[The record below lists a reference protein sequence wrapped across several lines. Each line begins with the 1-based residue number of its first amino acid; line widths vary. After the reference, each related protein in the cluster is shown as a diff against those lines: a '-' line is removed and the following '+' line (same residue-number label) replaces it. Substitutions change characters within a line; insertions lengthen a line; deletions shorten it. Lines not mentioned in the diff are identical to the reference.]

1 MDFAVHEMDFAAQ
14 AYWHHF
20 RYHIGEMIGLD
31 RKKREV
37 EFAPYLD
44 NQGREVVRRRLFRY
58 DTLIIAIGSHGNDF
72 GTPGVREHAILLDT
86 TDEAKRFHER
96 LLNSLLRAQAQSE
109 LLKPEQMNVAIIGAG
124 ATGTELA
131 AELRSATRQLV
142 A

>member
-1 MDFAVHEMDFAAQ
+1 
-14 AYWHHF
+14 
-20 RYHIGEMIGLD
+20 
-31 RKKREV
+31 
-37 EFAPYLD
+37 
-44 NQGREVVRRRLFRY
+44 VVGPRVFRY

-109 LLKPEQMNVAIIGAG
+109 EQMNVAIIGAG

-142 A
+142 AYAYDRIDRKRTSQST